1 MSPMESITWD
11 ESRRRGAVARPRWHA
26 LLLPLPLLV
35 AAALYLPGIGQRILY
50 QGDEARYAILA
61 RTMLETGDW
70 QVPRIGDEVHM
81 EKTPLF
87 IWAIAALSLSGGKVT
102 ELTAVLPAALSG
114 IAAVGMTMLLARR
127 MFGLR
132 AALLTGFILATTW
145 GYFWLAR
152 MALADMMVTCCVVA
166 SAAAFWAAVADGG
179 ASRRLPMA
187 LFWVCA
193 AVGLAAKG
201 PAGLMP
207 LLPCGA
213 FLITED
219 GWSGLRKLRPLMG
232 LVIVVV
238 ISASWVVGFAIQR
251 EASYVQTVL
260 VGDFLLPRVRGWR
273 HFLDLTFAVEPIT
286 VGFLPWTPLLPVAV
300 RDGWWRAD
308 VDDGQR
314 RKFRFLVFWALA
326 YVVVMTLLP
335 HHRVRHLLPT
345 FPALAV
351 MVGWLWD
358 RWAAARP
365 ASLLLYGWIW
375 AALAVAMAVTIL
387 LPLPPWPEV
396 AVLLPPMLAQKLAG
410 VGLLLAGAL
419 LVIAAARA
427 GRTLAM
433 FAAVCA
439 PMALLLAFEAHVAVA
454 GHNRVFDIRS
464 LSERLA
470 ARAGALDELVTYR
483 YHPLPIQ
490 FYSGRAITRVG
501 DPADLATRAAGGRR
515 FYVVAEDFAWRDLVA
530 RTPGQA
536 WTVVDGADINGIRV
550 LVGTPAARP

>member
-1 MSPMESITWD
+1 MNAMESITWD
-11 ESRRRGAVARPRWHA
+11 ESRRRRAVARPRWLA
-26 LLLPLPLLV
+26 LLLPLPLLL
-35 AAALYLPGIGQRILY
+35 AASLYLPGIGQRILY
-50 QGDEARYAILA
+50 LGDEARYAILA

-132 AALLTGFILATTW
+132 TAILTGFILATTW

-179 ASRRLPMA
+179 ASRRLSMA

-207 LLPCGA
+207 LLPFGA
-213 FLITED
+213 FLIAED

-232 LVIVVV
+232 LVIVAV
-238 ISASWVVGFAIQR
+238 ISASWAVGFALQR

-260 VGDFLLPRVRGWR
+260 VGDFLLPRVPGWR
-273 HFLDLTFAVEPIT
+273 HVLDLTFAVEPIT

-308 VDDGQR
+308 VDDGER

-365 ASLLLYGWIW
+365 ASLQLYGWIW
-375 AALAVAMAVTIL
+375 AALAAAMAVTIL

-396 AVLLPPMLAQKLAG
+396 AVLLPPMLSQKLAL

-490 FYSGRAITRVG
+490 FYSGRAITRVA

-530 RTPGQA
+530 RTGQA

-550 LVGTPAARP
+550 VVGTPAARP

>member
-1 MSPMESITWD
+1 MGPMESITRD
-11 ESRRRGAVARPRWHA
+11 EARRDAARRRWLAI
-26 LLLPLPLLV
+26 LLPLPLLV
-35 AAALYLPGIGQRILY
+35 AAALYLPGIGRRILY

-70 QVPRIGDEVHM
+70 LVPRIGNEVHM

-87 IWAIAALSLSGGKVT
+87 IWAIAALSLPGGKVT
-102 ELTAVLPAALSG
+102 ELTAVLPAAVSG
-114 IAAVGMTMLLARR
+114 IAGVGMTMLLARR
-127 MFGLR
+127 MFGVR
-132 AALLTGFILATTW
+132 AALLAGFILATTW

-187 LFWVCA
+187 LFWVCVA
-193 AVGLAAKG
+193 LGLAAKG

-207 LLPCGA
+207 LLPVGA
-213 FLITED
+213 FLVAED
-219 GWSGLRKLRPLMG
+219 GWSGLRKVRPLMG
-232 LVIVVV
+232 LVIVAA
-238 ISASWVVGFAIQR
+238 ISASWAVGFALQR
-251 EASYVQTVL
+251 EASYMQTVL
-260 VGDFLLPRVRGWR
+260 VEDFLLPRVSGWR
-273 HFLDLTFAVEPIT
+273 HVPDLTFAVEPII
-286 VGFLPWTPLLPVAV
+286 VGFLPWTLLLPVAV

-308 VDDGQR
+308 REEGAR
-314 RKFRFLVFWALA
+314 RKFRFLLLWALA

-335 HHRVRHLLPT
+335 HHRVRHLLPI

-351 MVGWLWD
+351 MVGWRWD
-358 RWAAARP
+358 RWAARARP
-365 ASLLLYGWIW
+365 ASLPRYGWAW
-375 AALAVAMAVTIL
+375 AALAAAMAGAIF
-387 LPLPPWPEV
+387 LPFRPPPEL
-396 AVLLPPMLAQKLAG
+396 AVLLPPVLAQKLA
-410 VGLLLAGAL
+410 VAGLLLAGAL

-427 GRTLAM
+427 RRALAM

-439 PMALLLAFEAHVAVA
+439 PMALMLALEAHVAVA

-470 ARAGALDELVTYR
+470 ARAGAGDELVTYR

-501 DPADLATRAAGGRR
+501 DPAQLAARAADGRR
-515 FYVVAEDFAWRDLVA
+515 LYVVAEDFNWRDLVA
-530 RTPGQA
+530 RSGQA
-536 WTVVDGADINGIRV
+536 WTIVDGADINGMRV
-550 LVGTPAARP
+550 LVGTPAASP